1 MGIYK
6 LIATL
11 CSKFKCKS
19 ACSFNNE
26 LFDIEFNDFRMTD
39 FQLKNKDIMKIHA
52 IFKKRK
58 LTASAEYRKSIR
70 KTNDLTEITEI

>member
-1 MGIYK
+1 
-6 LIATL
+6 
-11 CSKFKCKS
+11 
-19 ACSFNNE
+19 
-26 LFDIEFNDFRMTD
+26 MTD